1 MASQLPPTHGD
12 RVVVRFT
19 LNERTAHISDRTRDP
34 AATLSDVTG
43 RLISSTDAALT
54 VQRGDDEVVVPTEFI
69 VSVRTLSTRT
79 VRNSDIRSVELAAAR
94 GWPGREHEISAG
106 WMLRASSGFSVRGS
120 SAVPVGTEARLDDS
134 SVAAIRDWYA
144 ERGLPAWLIEVERL
158 LPATGAAVSEMLT
171 APMDELSASHDH
183 AAVAIAAT
191 PDDRWI
197 AAQLR
202 ARPGDSSAE
211 AARDEV
217 ESVIGTACFAS
228 LGDSIGRGT
237 ITEDAQGRPW
247 FGLSSLWTDEHA
259 RGTGA
264 GRQIVSALTA
274 WAREQGA
281 AHGYIQLDGKKTAQR
296 DWYRGFGYG
305 LHHRFGYRRL

>member
-1 MASQLPPTHGD
+1 MATQLPPAPGD

-19 LNERTAHISDRTRDP
+19 LNAHTGHISDRTRDP

-43 RLISSTDAALT
+43 RLVATTDDALT
-54 VQRGDDEVVVPTEFI
+54 VRRGDDTVVVPSEFI

-94 GWPGREHEISAG
+94 GWPGREHEVAGG
-106 WMLRASSGFSVRGS
+106 WMLRASSGFTVRGS
-120 SAVPVGTEARLDDS
+120 SAVPVGPEARLDDS
-134 SVAAIRDWYA
+134 SVDAIRAWYA
-144 ERGLPAWLIEVERL
+144 ERDLPPWLIEVERL
-158 LPATGAAVSEMLT
+158 LPATGVAVSEMLT
-171 APMDELSASHDH
+171 ATIDELSAGTDND
-183 AAVAIAAT
+183 AVTVAAT

-202 ARPGDSSAE
+202 ARPGETTAA

-247 FGLSSLWTDEHA
+247 FGITSLWTDEHA

-264 GRQIVSALTA
+264 GRVIVSALTA
-274 WAREQGA
+274 WARTQGA
-281 AHGYIQLDGKKTAQR
+281 ECGYIQLDGKKTVQR
-296 DWYRGFGYG
+296 DWYRGLGYG
-305 LHHRFGYRRL
+305 LHHRFGYRQL